1 MDIEK
6 LIEQLNARGLG
17 NGSSLGYH
25 CGLFDDAATALSTLQ
40 AENEEMQK
48 QLNTFSEFLYYM
60 TGGLLSKTNY
70 TAQEIVT
77 AAEDYQ
83 QKVCGECDLRAENE
97 KLRAEL
103 ERVKR
108 LYESEKED
116 FIDCVCSGVPNLS
129 PYCMNRRPDCVDER
143 GWCRSEKCHGFSRE
157 RGQKED

>member
-6 LIEQLNARGLG
+6 LIEQLSARGLS

-25 CGLFDDAATALSTLQ
+25 SGLFDEAATALSTLQ

-48 QLNTFSEFLYYM
+48 QLNRFSEFLCHM

-70 TAQEIVT
+70 TAQEMIS

-83 QKVCGECDLRAENE
+83 QNVCGECDLRAENE

-103 ERVKR
+103 KQVKAEMDAVAEKLTR
-108 LYESEKED
+108 EAAESALKGEQ
-116 FIDCVCSGVPNLS
+116 
-129 PYCMNRRPDCVDER
+129 DER
-143 GWCRSEKCHGFSRE
+143 I
-157 RGQKED
+157 

>member
-6 LIEQLNARGLG
+6 LIEQLNDFNENHIAVLC
-17 NGSSLGYH
+17 GSGQCACGYL
-25 CGLFDDAATALSTLQ
+25 CNKDDCIVVRAATTLSTLQ
-40 AENEEMQK
+40 AENEKLRAELEQERANRLHAEQYADAFLDDCK
-48 QLNTFSEFLYYM
+48 QLN
-60 TGGLLSKTNY
+60 
-70 TAQEIVT
+70 
-77 AAEDYQ
+77 
-83 QKVCGECDLRAENE
+83 
-97 KLRAEL
+97 AEL

-116 FIDCVCSGVPNLS
+116 FIDFACSGVPNLS

>member
-6 LIEQLNARGLG
+6 LIERLNQYSQSLIAYKLG
-17 NGSSLGYH
+17 ADFADA
-25 CGLFDDAATALSTLQ
+25 CMDAATALSALK
-40 AENEEMQK
+40 AENSRLRAELEYEREHANAYYEE
-48 QLNTFSEFLYYM
+48 
-60 TGGLLSKTNY
+60 
-70 TAQEIVT
+70 
-77 AAEDYQ
+77 
-83 QKVCGECDLRAENE
+83 CGQWEAENE

-116 FIDCVCSGVPNLS
+116 FIDYACSGVPNLS
-129 PYCMNRRPDCVDER
+129 SYCMNRRPDCVDER